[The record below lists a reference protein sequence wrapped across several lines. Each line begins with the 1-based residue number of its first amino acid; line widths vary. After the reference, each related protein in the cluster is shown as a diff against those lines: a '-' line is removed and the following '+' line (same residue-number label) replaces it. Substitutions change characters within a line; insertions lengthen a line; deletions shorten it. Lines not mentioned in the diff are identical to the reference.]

1 MYKYFIF
8 QSIYFDE
15 PSDKGSDDVSLMNE
29 ISYHICVKYLCYQ
42 IMRGLKFFWC
52 LYEKYVCSFFEGEGA

>member
-1 MYKYFIF
+1 MILEDSAAYFTHILYWCMYKYFIF

-29 ISYHICVKYLCYQ
+29 ISYHICVKYLCY
-42 IMRGLKFFWC
+42 
-52 LYEKYVCSFFEGEGA
+52 